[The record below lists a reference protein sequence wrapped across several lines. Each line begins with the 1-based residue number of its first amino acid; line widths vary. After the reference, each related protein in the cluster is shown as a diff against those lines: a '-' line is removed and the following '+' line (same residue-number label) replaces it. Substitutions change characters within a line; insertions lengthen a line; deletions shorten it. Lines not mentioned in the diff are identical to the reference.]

1 MLVTCESPALQMIF
15 PSAACCSKTMRENL
29 LILRSFEPQKS
40 RTYILRR
47 QIRR

>member
-1 MLVTCESPALQMIF
+1 MLGISKSPALHMIF

-40 RTYILRR
+40 RTYTAR
-47 QIRR
+47 QFYE